1 MPSLQSIDL
10 IVTDVPR
17 AVAFFRDVVGAAVL
31 QSYARFAE
39 LETQSIKLLLSPD
52 ALTPM
57 PPAQGVILHFE
68 EGDLSAAITRTRSF
82 GGAVLSGPLK
92 TDWGTESVLVQ
103 GPEGVVVDFF
113 RWANVG
119 EEAEPN

>member
-1 MPSLQSIDL
+1 MPTLQSIDL
-10 IVTDVPR
+10 IVADVPR

-31 QSYARFAE
+31 QSYERFAE
-39 LETQSIKLLLSPD
+39 LDAQSVKLLLSPD
-52 ALTPM
+52 ALVDVQ
-57 PPAQGVILHFE
+57 PAQGVILHFE
-68 EGDLSAAITRTRSF
+68 ETDLDAAISRARSF

-113 RWANVG
+113 RFPTIG
-119 EEAEPN
+119 EETESA